1 MKRLIGVIGLALLLA
16 PPAFARTR
24 TAPTPREQ
32 SLLARITV
40 YWASG
45 GRGSDRY
52 TRPHKCSPGVR
63 LRGGHFAGD
72 PRPVPYCS
80 QNVFPHGVLSP
91 VANPRAAVT

>member
-45 GRGSDRY
+45 GRGS
-52 TRPHKCSPGVR
+52 
-63 LRGGHFAGD
+63 
-72 PRPVPYCS
+72 
-80 QNVFPHGVLSP
+80 
-91 VANPRAAVT
+91 